1 MNTKKFLS
9 IGAAFM
15 GKAALVLA
23 YGNGDGKVSVPSL
36 REIL

>member
-15 GKAALVLA
+15 AKAALVLA
-23 YGNGDGKVSVPSL
+23 HGNGGGKASVPSL
-36 REIL
+36 R